1 MGLKGFSLRDRAVSQ
16 TRSIS
21 EWSSEYFKIHGRPLR
36 IAIDQA
42 NWWFKNVTKEK
53 EAEIKRKSPGSHPK
67 ELRIMERICYL
78 LRMNVQLTFVF
89 DGPNKPWKRR
99 PAGQDYSES
108 NVALLKQLLYH
119 LGVPYHQAPGEAEA
133 ECAKMQSL
141 GIVDAVWTEDSDVFM
156 FGCTTMIQF
165 HKPEGSEF
173 KSEDTVIVYTAESI
187 AQRSGLTKEGLL
199 VYAILVGCDYAD
211 GLQNIGLSTIL
222 TMAKH
227 PKFQEMAVVLANS
240 VSNRHRE
247 LSKWRAML
255 FRIVKD
261 TFPNRN
267 FTVPPKTFPNTKI
280 LENCSCP
287 QVSSDKTLRCLLS
300 NWFRPFGPNLSVQC
314 EFLLGHFH
322 SRKPIT
328 WPVEYLVPI
337 ELNNRL
343 RARAQDLYA
352 NYFDFGITEKTTNRV
367 TKKTTLAVDPIL
379 VIPELLDIFKSEL
392 LTDLPHE
399 FKKVNATLLDCVVRL
414 GLPHLVEK
422 PTGRVSRGR
431 PKKSAVK
438 DNTGDR
444 SLPGHVQKELSG
456 SKLDSSSNPSGQT
469 RLSTMKIPK
478 SPDENGNC
486 RNLGS
491 NDKLKKSSTS
501 GTELPNIITSY
512 ERTSKKRPMLFLARE
527 YGENQDLIEV
537 ENSVPHKRQKT
548 DISPITNVEVIDLTK
563 SEPN

>member
-1 MGLKGFSLRDRAVSQ
+1 MGLKRFSLRDRAVGQ
-16 TRSIS
+16 TRSIA

-53 EAEIKRKSPGSHPK
+53 EAEIQRKSPGSHPK

-156 FGCTTMIQF
+156 FGCTTMVQF

-173 KSEDTVIVYTAESI
+173 KSEDTVIVYSAESI

-199 VYAILVGCDYAD
+199 AYAILVGCDYAD
-211 GLQNIGLSTIL
+211 GLQKIGLSTIL

-227 PKFQEMAVVLANS
+227 PKFQEMAVILANS

-261 TFPNRN
+261 IFPNRN
-267 FTVPPKTFPNTKI
+267 FTVPPKSFPRTKI

-287 QVSSDKTLRCLLS
+287 KVSSDETLRCLLS
-300 NWFRPFGPNLSVQC
+300 TWFRPFGPDLSVRC
-314 EFLLGHFH
+314 DFLLSHFH

-328 WPVEYLVPI
+328 WPIEYLVPI

-343 RARAQDLYA
+343 RERAQDLHV
-352 NYFDFGITEKTTNRV
+352 NSFDFGITEKTTNRV
-367 TKKTTLAVDPIL
+367 TQKTTLAVDPVL
-379 VIPELLDIFKSEL
+379 VIPEFLDIFKSDP
-392 LTDLPHE
+392 LTGSPYE

-414 GLPHLVEK
+414 GLPHLVEQ
-422 PTGRVSRGR
+422 PTESVSRGR
-431 PKKSAVK
+431 PKKSAIWHLPIRVRK
-438 DNTGDR
+438 E
-444 SLPGHVQKELSG
+444 LPG
-456 SKLDSSSNPSGQT
+456 SKFDSSRDPSGQT
-469 RLSTMKIPK
+469 RLSTIKITE
-478 SPDENGNC
+478 SPDENSNC

-491 NDKLKKSSTS
+491 NGKLEKSSTS
-501 GTELPNIITSY
+501 GTGLPNTITSHK
-512 ERTSKKRPMLFLARE
+512 RTSNKRPIPFLSRE
-527 YGENQDLIEV
+527 SGEDQDLIGI

-548 DISPITNVEVIDLTK
+548 DVSPITNAEVTDLTML
-563 SEPN
+563 EPINYL